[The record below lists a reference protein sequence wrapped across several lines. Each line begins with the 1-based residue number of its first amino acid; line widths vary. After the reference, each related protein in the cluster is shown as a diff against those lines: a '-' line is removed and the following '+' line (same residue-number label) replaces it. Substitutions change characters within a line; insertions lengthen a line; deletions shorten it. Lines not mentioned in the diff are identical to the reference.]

1 MSPVTTKK
9 EIKNYDYRDFVR
21 DENGKLV
28 HKSKINS
35 NSNEKI
41 KLLKKKETKRKINN
55 EK

>member
-28 HKSKINS
+28 HKSKIKS

-55 EK
+55 E

>member
-28 HKSKINS
+28 HKINS

-41 KLLKKKETKRKINN
+41 KLLKKN
-55 EK
+55 EKNKGKK

>member
-28 HKSKINS
+28 HKSKIKN
-35 NSNEKI
+35 NPNEKI
-41 KLLKKKETKRKINN
+41 KLLKKN
-55 EK
+55 EKNKGKK